1 MGFSSC
7 SLSIGQRLKMK
18 RILIFS
24 SILVTTII
32 STEAEEVPIF
42 DVNKIRSWSEKNGV
56 RRHFYGQP
64 QTYQYAKGFCE
75 ATGGKLYEPK
85 CRASN
90 DRLSESIKLYPE
102 MVSFF

>member
-1 MGFSSC
+1 
-7 SLSIGQRLKMK
+7 MK
-18 RILIFS
+18 RILIFC

-32 STEAEEVPIF
+32 STEVPIF

-102 MVSFF
+102 MVSFI

>member
-1 MGFSSC
+1 
-7 SLSIGQRLKMK
+7 MK
-18 RILIFS
+18 RILIFC

-32 STEAEEVPIF
+32 TTEVPIF

>member
-1 MGFSSC
+1 MKII
-7 SLSIGQRLKMK
+7 SI
-18 RILIFS
+18 FCC
-24 SILVTTII
+24 ILVTTII
-32 STEAEEVPIF
+32 STEAEDVPIF
-42 DVNKIRSWSEKNGV
+42 DINKIRSWSEKNGI

>member
-1 MGFSSC
+1 
-7 SLSIGQRLKMK
+7 MK
-18 RILIFS
+18 RISIFCC
-24 SILVTTII
+24 ILVTTII
-32 STEAEEVPIF
+32 STEAEDVPIF
-42 DVNKIRSWSEKNGV
+42 DINKIRSWSEKNGI